1 MTIHLLPRIMNHVDA
16 TLLYKLARPISFMK
30 AFHVYII
37 TIQNKRLM
45 LQWCWQWQFFIK
57 CPYKELICSWIFLQI
72 SLQFRILGAI

>member
-45 LQWCWQWQFFIK
+45 LQWC
-57 CPYKELICSWIFLQI
+57 
-72 SLQFRILGAI
+72 